1 MHEYSI
7 VQALIERVE
16 QEAAARGAKRVVR
29 VHVRLG
35 ELSGVEA
42 ELFATAYDTFRERTI
57 CEGAPMELDR
67 VPAAW
72 ACRRCGCVLRGALRC
87 AACDAPG
94 ALVAGDEIL
103 LSRIELE
110 VDDV

>member
-7 VQALIERVE
+7 VSALIERVE
-16 QEAAARGAKRVVR
+16 RRPSRSGAKRVVR
-29 VHVRLG
+29 VCVTARRALG
-35 ELSGVEA
+35 RGADL
-42 ELFATAYDTFRERTI
+42 LATAYDTFRERTI
-57 CEGAPMELDR
+57 CEGAPMELDL

-72 ACRRCGCVLRGALRC
+72 ACRRCGCAVSGALRC
-87 AACDAPG
+87 AKCDAPA

-110 VDDV
+110 VSDV